1 MRRHLWA
8 FGTSMAMTAKARVGT
23 SHNPSEVSRV
33 GDRVGSLSS
42 QFFFFYSTL
51 GFCCVIETG
60 QSLHSSFHLFSLNVF
75 YSSSLMLIAYNKS
88 KC

>member
-23 SHNPSEVSRV
+23 SHNPQRSAGLVIVLAVLARN
-33 GDRVGSLSS
+33 
-42 QFFFFYSTL
+42 FFFFYSTL

>member
-33 GDRVGSLSS
+33 ADRVGSLSS
-42 QFFFFYSTL
+42 QFFFFLLYIRFL
-51 GFCCVIETG
+51 LC
-60 QSLHSSFHLFSLNVF
+60 
-75 YSSSLMLIAYNKS
+75 Y
-88 KC
+88 

>member
-23 SHNPSEVSRV
+23 SHNPSKVSRV

-42 QFFFFYSTL
+42 QFFFFTL
-51 GFCCVIETG
+51 
-60 QSLHSSFHLFSLNVF
+60 H
-75 YSSSLMLIAYNKS
+75 
-88 KC
+88 